1 MTWTIRYLPEALQDL
16 RALDSSRRARVL
28 KAIEKVSLNPL
39 PNSEGGY
46 GESLGNRQNSRL
58 AGYLKIK
65 LLKDGLRVVY
75 GLVRDKE
82 VMKIVIISD
91 RLLDRKS
98 TRLNSSHRT

>member
-1 MTWTIRYLPEALQDL
+1 VTWTIRYLPEALQDL

-46 GESLGNRQNSRL
+46 GKPLGNRQNSRL

-91 RLLDRKS
+91 RLLAVCLGEVLD
-98 TRLNSSHRT
+98 TVQ

>member
-46 GESLGNRQNSRL
+46 GKPLGNRQNSRL
-58 AGYLKIK
+58 AGYLKNK

-91 RLLDRKS
+91 RLLAVCLGEVLD
-98 TRLNSSHRT
+98 TVQ

>member
-1 MTWTIRYLPEALQDL
+1 VTWTIRYLPEALQDL

-46 GESLGNRQNSRL
+46 GKPLGNRQNSRL
-58 AGYLKIK
+58 AGYLKNK

-91 RLLDRKS
+91 RLLAVCLGEVLD
-98 TRLNSSHRT
+98 TVQ

>member
-1 MTWTIRYLPEALQDL
+1 VTWTIRYLPEALQDL

-46 GESLGNRQNSRL
+46 GKPLGNRQNSRL

-75 GLVRDKE
+75 ELVRDKE

-91 RLLDRKS
+91 RLLAVCLGEVLD
-98 TRLNSSHRT
+98 TVQ

>member
-1 MTWTIRYLPEALQDL
+1 MTWTIRYLPEARQDL

-46 GESLGNRQNSRL
+46 GKPLGNRQNSRL
-58 AGYLKIK
+58 AGYLKNK

-91 RLLDRKS
+91 RLLAVCLGEVLD
-98 TRLNSSHRT
+98 TVQ

>member
-16 RALDSSRRARVL
+16 RALDSTRRARVL
-28 KAIEKVSLNPL
+28 KAIEKVSRNPL

-46 GESLGNRQNSRL
+46 GKPLGNRQNSSL

-82 VMKIVIISD
+82 VMKIIVISVRED
-91 RLLDRKS
+91 DFEYFEAGRRA
-98 TRLNSSHRT
+98 

>member
-46 GESLGNRQNSRL
+46 GKPLGNRQNSRL

-91 RLLDRKS
+91 RLLAVCLGEVLD
-98 TRLNSSHRT
+98 TVQ

>member
-16 RALDSSRRARVL
+16 RVLDSTRRARVL
-28 KAIEKVSLNPL
+28 KAIEKVSKNPL
-39 PNSEGGY
+39 LSTEGGY
-46 GESLGNRQNSRL
+46 GKPLGNRQNSRL

-82 VMKIVIISD
+82 VLTIIVIFD
-91 RLLDRKS
+91 RLLAVCFGEVLD
-98 TRLNSSHRT
+98 TVQ

>member
-46 GESLGNRQNSRL
+46 GKPLGNRQHSRL
-58 AGYLKIK
+58 AGYLKNK

-91 RLLDRKS
+91 RLLAVCLGEVLD
-98 TRLNSSHRT
+98 TVQ